1 MEFVVTFIV
10 LSIGGIIDS
19 GYLFYKHR
27 KKKPLVCP
35 MNHDCSVVT
44 ESRWAYIFGIRN
56 EVLGFLF
63 YVGTFV
69 SIFITIFVPS
79 SAPLIHKFLFVTTS
93 IGILFSF
100 FLVVVQK
107 YVIKNYCFYC
117 LISAIL
123 TALLFLNSIALFRI

>member
-1 MEFVVTFIV
+1 MPFVVTFIV
-10 LSIGGIIDS
+10 LSLGGIIDS

-44 ESRWAYIFGIRN
+44 ESRWAHIFGIRN

-69 SIFITIFVPS
+69 GIFLTISVPS
-79 SAPLIHKFLFVTTS
+79 VAPLIYKFLFAATG
-93 IGILFSF
+93 IGLLLSF
-100 FLVVVQK
+100 FLVIIQK
-107 YVIKNYCFYC
+107 YVIRNYCFYC
-117 LISAIL
+117 LISAVL
-123 TALLFLNSIALFRI
+123 TALLFLNSIALLKN